1 MIKITKSA
9 NGELIDVSIDGTSIE
24 VHDCSEDWIFAECDT
39 DLLSKIP
46 AKGFPDGLQL
56 RIHDST
62 GFGTYLFH
70 ELECFRKDGNLWFE
84 FVCHHPNKYWEGK
97 WGLATLLGS
106 IRNQIKYHEGY
117 QVGDVEL
124 EDDWKRLTIL
134 TVADSDDLE
143 KSLALH
149 VKSIRGIQKEAEIA
163 LSGMQ
168 WGQEYETDESLFC
181 NEFLTPLLLRM
192 GFLQLRYTHGKKEY
206 GKDFTFSEMTP
217 FGDLRHYGLQA
228 KAGNVSG
235 GVNAAIEEI
244 IGQINDAFS
253 MPYLE
258 LGSKDDRYISTFIV
272 AISGR
277 FTENAREKIVNKIP
291 KGLTG
296 SVYFLDRERLLELV
310 QRFWKAQ

>member
-9 NGELIDVSIDGTSIE
+9 NGELIDVSIEGTNIE
-24 VHDCSEDWIFAECDT
+24 VHDYSEDWIFAECDT
-39 DLLSKIP
+39 DLLTKIP

-106 IRNQIKYHEGY
+106 IRNQIKYHKGY

-168 WGQEYETDESLFC
+168 WRQEYETDESLFC

-244 IGQINDAFS
+244 IGQINDAFN